1 MPQSALAQLALALNV
16 LAAAAAAAAPLSPL
30 QTGHGGQHAHTVLQ
44 RESNRPIHPA
54 FAQHTT
60 GVAHNLASRCL
71 SSRFLGY
78 KGNLCKS
85 APGSAL
91 CRRVALPSPTGILG
105 LRAQVN
111 PDSPP
116 PPPAQEQEPIIE
128 PGIIDWDAVNMQ
140 FKLFT
145 KMALPYFKGLG
156 ERIRRMALPAHTN
169 DMELMRSLPDGVMQ
183 RRRVRGCS
191 FSSSSAS
198 PLPTHGSGMH
208 AKRAL

>member
-1 MPQSALAQLALALNV
+1 MPRGALARLALALNV
-16 LAAAAAAAAPLSPL
+16 WAAAAAAAAPLSSL
-30 QTGHGGQHAHTVLQ
+30 QTGQHAHPVLQ

-54 FAQHTT
+54 FAQHTA
-60 GVAHNLASRCL
+60 GVAHNLASRRL

-91 CRRVALPSPTGILG
+91 CWRVALPSPTGILG

-111 PDSPP
+111 PDS

-145 KMALPYFKGLG
+145 KMALPYFKGLR
-156 ERIRRMALPAHTN
+156 ERDLDA
-169 DMELMRSLPDGVMQ
+169 
-183 RRRVRGCS
+183 
-191 FSSSSAS
+191 
-198 PLPTHGSGMH
+198 
-208 AKRAL
+208 